1 MMSRIRSW
9 IEALNQ
15 KRRELRSQALLWIVL
30 PLTVM
35 LIVIFLVNLY
45 AYQQI
50 VQSLIKARNQELAR
64 TAATGLSQNVQ
75 AYADV
80 LQALASSDSVRGG
93 NPQRQRE
100 ALQLA
105 QGVLQVFDGGVFV
118 LNAQGLVTAGD
129 RERPDMIGLNLAI
142 SAYFQNTRALARPTF
157 SDIVL
162 DPGSRQQS
170 IIVAAPISG
179 GDGAFQGMVI
189 GSFRLLAQR
198 LGRELRDLGVAQN
211 GAAYLV
217 DRNGRAIYHTDYNQ
231 ISQDLSDNASVDR
244 LKHGDDGGSFLEGTT
259 NNPGFVVSFA
269 RVRATG
275 WGLVIREP
283 WNEVIA
289 PIQPYV
295 RFILVALLLSFLLAA
310 ALVTLSVGRVT
321 APIAALVKSTGRVAR
336 GDFSIRVQEKGIKE
350 IAELGKSFNFMIDQ
364 ISRYRAGMRR
374 YVAAMTHSQEDERK
388 RISRD
393 LHDDTV
399 QALVAIGQ
407 HIDLCRAKFGDH
419 EDITADLIEVRH
431 MVTDTVHNVR
441 QFSRDLRPLALED
454 LGLIPSLQ
462 YLVNELSVKADTTLE
477 VKGEAGKLAP
487 EVEVAIYRIVQETL
501 QNVRKHADASNT
513 AVTVTFTE
521 HNIEIAVKDDGR
533 GFEVPENLSELA
545 RAGSFGV
552 MGIEERVK
560 LFGGAFHVASE
571 VDKGTRVSVILPR
584 EIATDWEFR
593 ED

>member
-1 MMSRIRSW
+1 MSRIRTWVES
-9 IEALNQ
+9 LNQ

-30 PLTVM
+30 PLTIM
-35 LIVIFLVNLY
+35 LAIIFLVNLY
-45 AYQQI
+45 AYQQV

-64 TAATGLSQNVQ
+64 TAAAGLSQNIQ

-80 LQALASSDSVRGG
+80 LQALASTESVSSG
-93 NPQRQRE
+93 NPQHQSQ

-105 QGVLQVFDGGVFV
+105 HGVLQVFDGGVFV
-118 LNAQGLVTAGD
+118 LNAQGVVTASD

-142 SAYFQNTRALARPTF
+142 APYFQNTRALNRPTF
-157 SDIVL
+157 SDITL
-162 DPGSRQQS
+162 DPGSHEQS
-170 IIVAAPISG
+170 IIVAAPISDS
-179 GDGAFQGMVI
+179 DGAFQGMVI
-189 GSFRLLAQR
+189 GSFRILEQR

-217 DRNGRAIYHTDYNQ
+217 DRNGRAIFHTDYNQ
-231 ISQDLSDNASVDR
+231 IAQDLSDQDSVDR
-244 LKHGDDGGSFLEGTT
+244 LKHGDDDGSFLEGQRDH
-259 NNPGFVVSFA
+259 PGFVVSFA
-269 RVRATG
+269 RVKATG

-283 WNEVIA
+283 WGEVIA
-289 PIQPYV
+289 PIEPYV
-295 RFILVALLLSFLLAA
+295 RFILLALVIGFFLAG
-310 ALVTLSVGRVT
+310 ALVTLSVSRVT
-321 APIAALVKSTGRVAR
+321 APMAALVKSTGRVAR
-336 GDFSIRVQEKGIKE
+336 GDFSIRVQETGIKE

-374 YVAAMTHSQEDERK
+374 YVAAITHSQEDERK

-399 QALVAIGQ
+399 QALVAVGQ
-407 HIDLCRAKFGDH
+407 RIDLCRAKFGDG
-419 EDITADLIEVRH
+419 EDITADLVEVRH
-431 MVTDTVHNVR
+431 MVTDTVHAVR

-454 LGLIPSLQ
+454 LGLIPALQ
-462 YLVNELSVKADTTLE
+462 YLVNELSVKTNTTLKVE
-477 VKGEAGKLAP
+477 GEAADGLAP
-487 EVEVAIYRIVQETL
+487 ELEVAIYRIVQETL
-501 QNVRKHADASNT
+501 QNVRKHADAVNT

-521 HNIEIAVKDDGR
+521 HNVEIAVKDDGH
-533 GFEVPENLSELA
+533 GFTVPENLTELA
-545 RAGSFGV
+545 RSGSFGV

-571 VDKGTRVSVILPR
+571 IDKGTRVSVILPR